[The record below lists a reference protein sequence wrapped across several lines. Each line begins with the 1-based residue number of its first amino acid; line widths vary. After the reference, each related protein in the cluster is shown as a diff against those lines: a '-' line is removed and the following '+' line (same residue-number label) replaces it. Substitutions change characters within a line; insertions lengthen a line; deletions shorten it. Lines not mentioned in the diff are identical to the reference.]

1 MSWHLAE
8 ALVEVAASAEASAEA
23 LVGVAALAEALVEAL
38 VEVAA
43 SAEVLVEVE
52 VLAGADSLVKVCR
65 QEILATPCRR
75 LRHPR
80 HHMRLSSR
88 LRQ

>member
-8 ALVEVAASAEASAEA
+8 ALVEVAASAKASAEA

-38 VEVAA
+38 VEV
-43 SAEVLVEVE
+43 E
-52 VLAGADSLVKVCR
+52 VLAGADSLVEVCQ